1 MTGEI
6 FKRATIRSM
15 VDYLIF
21 GFPEERDDRDYE
33 TRLDEEYDKYEALLA
48 NCDEEQK
55 ARLLDAANAMA
66 SETASV
72 YAEIGF
78 LAGILL
84 ARDVDRRVGID
95 SM

>member
-1 MTGEI
+1 MRNMI
-6 FKRATIRSM
+6 NMKRCLRTATRS
-15 VDYLIF
+15 
-21 GFPEERDDRDYE
+21 PESKDFWMP
-33 TRLDEEYDKYEALLA
+33 
-48 NCDEEQK
+48 
-55 ARLLDAANAMA
+55 ANAMA